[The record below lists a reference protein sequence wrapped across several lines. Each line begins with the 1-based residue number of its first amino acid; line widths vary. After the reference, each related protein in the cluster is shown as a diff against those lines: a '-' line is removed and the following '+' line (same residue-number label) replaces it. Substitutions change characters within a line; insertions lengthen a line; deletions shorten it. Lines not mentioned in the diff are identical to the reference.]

1 MLKKT
6 FILSALSLF
15 TLVPSFAFAN
25 LQQDN
30 SIEINSVINNIK
42 PDAKSDA
49 PTKTDAINSESS
61 QQPMRQT
68 SIAQNK
74 RMIDEPLDRLF
85 SFKSPQDKSSKNDGF
100 YSADEFLKNENL
112 VEQHALYQPM
122 VVNNKTGEFMID
134 ARAYLTSPRMLD
146 SALLF
151 TRLYEAT
158 GFMLK
163 NNLTNFEKTL
173 VLFYNVRD
181 LNGAVIDLKT
191 IYQTIKNS
199 QYNVFVVPYSTDNQ
213 KAGLELLALFSALPV
228 DSLLSNNQAPVAP
241 SMNKKIANILFAG
254 LINNYRVLDRIT
266 PARNDAT
273 FIKKENRI
281 GSRHEYELIYDKS
294 PIKEDMAKY
303 LIDEIS
309 LSTLAEKLVEKSKSD
324 ALNKK

>member
-6 FILSALSLF
+6 FIVSALSLF
-15 TLVPSFAFAN
+15 ILSPSFTFAN
-25 LQQDN
+25 SQSEN
-30 SIEINSVINNIK
+30 SSGINNTINSAN
-42 PDAKSDA
+42 AS
-49 PTKTDAINSESS
+49 TKTDALNSESPS
-61 QQPMRQT
+61 SLNHQANMV
-68 SIAQNK
+68 QNK

-134 ARAYLTSPRMLD
+134 AHAYLASPRMLG
-146 SALLF
+146 SSLLF
-151 TRLYEAT
+151 SRLYDAT
-158 GFMLK
+158 GFLLK
-163 NNLTNFEKTL
+163 NDLTIFEKTL
-173 VLFYNVRD
+173 VLFYHVRD
-181 LNGAVIDLKT
+181 LNGAVMDLKT

-199 QYNVFVVPYSTDNQ
+199 QYNVFVVPYSSDNQ

-228 DSLLSNNQAPVAP
+228 DSLLNDNQALVAP
-241 SMNKKIANILFAG
+241 KMNDKIANILLAG

-309 LSTLAEKLVEKSKSD
+309 LSTLVEKLTTSKT
-324 ALNKK
+324 NKK

>member
-15 TLVPSFAFAN
+15 TVLPSFAFTN
-25 LQQDN
+25 PQQDN
-30 SIEINSVINNIK
+30 SSKINNTINNVK
-42 PDAKSDA
+42 PDAKSDT
-49 PTKTDAINSESS
+49 PTKTDAVKSESS
-61 QQPMRQT
+61 QQPMHQT
-68 SIAQNK
+68 SMVQNK

-85 SFKSPQDKSSKNDGF
+85 SFKSPKDKSSQNDGF
-100 YSADEFLKNENL
+100 YSADEFLKNKNL
-112 VEQHALYQPM
+112 VEQHDLYQPM

-163 NNLTNFEKTL
+163 NDLTIFEKTL
-173 VLFYNVRD
+173 VLFYHVKD
-181 LNGAVIDLKT
+181 LNGAINDLKT
-191 IYQTIKNS
+191 IYQVVKNS
-199 QYNVFVVPYSTDNQ
+199 QYNVFVVPYSSDNQ

-228 DSLLSNNQAPVAP
+228 DSLLNDNQALVAP
-241 SMNKKIANILFAG
+241 KMNDKIANILLAG

>member
-15 TLVPSFAFAN
+15 ILVPSFPFAN
-25 LQQDN
+25 PQQDN
-30 SIEINSVINNIK
+30 SIEINSTINNVK
-42 PDAKSDA
+42 PDAKSDTT
-49 PTKTDAINSESS
+49 TKTDAVNSESS

-68 SIAQNK
+68 SIVQNK

-85 SFKSPQDKSSKNDGF
+85 SFKSPKDKSSQNDGF
-100 YSADEFLKNENL
+100 YSAYEFLKNENL

-122 VVNNKTGEFMID
+122 VVNNKTGEFMLD
-134 ARAYLTSPRMLD
+134 AHTYLASPRMLG
-146 SALLF
+146 SSLLF
-151 TRLYEAT
+151 SRLYEAT
-158 GFMLK
+158 GFLLK
-163 NNLTNFEKTL
+163 NDLTIFEKTL
-173 VLFYNVRD
+173 VLFYHVKD
-181 LNGAVIDLKT
+181 LNGAVNDLKT
-191 IYQTIKNS
+191 IYQVVKNS
-199 QYNVFVVPYSTDNQ
+199 QYSVFVVPYSTDNQ

-228 DSLLSNNQAPVAP
+228 DSLLSNNQVLVVPK
-241 SMNKKIANILFAG
+241 MNDKIANILLAG
-254 LINNYRVLDRIT
+254 LSNNYRLLDLIT

-281 GSRHEYELIYDKS
+281 GSRHEYNLIYDKS